1 MIIILI
7 GSLEM
12 IGFAVA
18 PVPATAPLR
27 ELLKLQ
33 PSPASTVVKLDTSS
47 INLFVAA

>member
-1 MIIILI
+1 
-7 GSLEM
+7 M

-18 PVPATAPLR
+18 PVPAIAPLR

-33 PSPASTVVKLDTSS
+33 PSPASTAVKLDTSS